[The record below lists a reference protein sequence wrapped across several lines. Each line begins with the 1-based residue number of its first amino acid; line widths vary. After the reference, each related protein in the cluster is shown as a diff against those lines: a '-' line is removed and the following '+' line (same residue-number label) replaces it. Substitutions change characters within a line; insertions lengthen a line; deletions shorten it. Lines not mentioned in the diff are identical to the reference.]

1 MDTEQRVAQH
11 YTREGL
17 EQAILSGLE
26 ASGKDI
32 GKLTASDLSAVDEF
46 HLGWLPATI
55 EFARELGL
63 AKGMH
68 VLDVGS
74 GVGGPARYFVEA
86 HGCRV
91 TGIDLTEGFVQ
102 VANALTER
110 CGLADRATFM
120 RASALALPFEQGAFD
135 AASLIH
141 VGMNIQD
148 KAKLFSEVRR
158 VLKSGGRF
166 GVYEVMEVADGE
178 LPYPMPWSQTLD
190 TSFVERPE
198 TYRRLLTAAG
208 FTLEKE
214 RSQRDFALSLAQ
226 AMRDKGTQ
234 PLGLQTLMGPA
245 GQERMTN
252 VMETLGR
259 GIIAPIEIIA
269 RAV

>member
-91 TGIDLTEGFVQ
+91 TGIDLTEGFRAGRQRLDGTLWSRRPRNLHAGERSRAAVRAGGVRCCQ
-102 VANALTER
+102 SHSRRHEHPGQGKALLRSAPRAEVRRPVWRLRGHGGCRRRAPLSDAVVANA
-110 CGLADRATFM
+110 
-120 RASALALPFEQGAFD
+120 
-135 AASLIH
+135 
-141 VGMNIQD
+141 
-148 KAKLFSEVRR
+148 
-158 VLKSGGRF
+158 
-166 GVYEVMEVADGE
+166 
-178 LPYPMPWSQTLD
+178 
-190 TSFVERPE
+190 
-198 TYRRLLTAAG
+198 
-208 FTLEKE
+208 
-214 RSQRDFALSLAQ
+214 
-226 AMRDKGTQ
+226 
-234 PLGLQTLMGPA
+234 
-245 GQERMTN
+245 
-252 VMETLGR
+252 
-259 GIIAPIEIIA
+259 
-269 RAV
+269 